1 MDSKIAVAVGLAAV
15 VAAVLA
21 PISTLAPAFA
31 ATIAVDLTPGS
42 SSKTNDAFSPNPVQ
56 AKVGD
61 TVTWTNKD
69 TTAHTITSGT
79 GANDPDKG
87 KAFDSSPNFNPLLT
101 PQATF
106 SHTFEEE
113 GEFPYFCALHPNM
126 VGTVVVSAGTGGNGG
141 NGGTP
146 QPTKV
151 TATLDGKSYEIT
163 VNSATSKAT
172 SATIKAKESVTV
184 VFDKAG
190 EVELTLPK
198 DMISGINSVK
208 AGNQELLNGQ
218 PTVNADG
225 SSTIKFT
232 VPEGSTSVVIKGA
245 TVVPEF
251 PVIAAILAVSIAALI
266 GYTRFARN
274 DTGFFGRA

>member
-1 MDSKIAVAVGLAAV
+1 MDSKIAVAVGLASV
-15 VAAVLA
+15 IAAVLA

-87 KAFDSSPNFNPLLT
+87 KAFDSSPNFNPLIT

-106 SHTFEEE
+106 SHTFEEA

-126 VGTVVVSAGTGGNGG
+126 VGKVVVATAGGSG

-146 QPTKV
+146 PQTTKV

-163 VNSATSKAT
+163 VKSATSKAT

-198 DMISGINSVK
+198 DMISSINSVK

-218 PTVNADG
+218 PTANADG

-274 DTGFFGRA
+274 GTGFFGRA